1 MELGLERVGCTTY
14 LGVFSF
20 TTILLLHSYVT
31 WQEYLLDQAIYA
43 LASRLNKPAVHVV
56 VNELE
61 MKKPV
66 GERKVVFAAD
76 NENIR
81 IMHARIQAQQVAD
94 VGLTLDPVS
103 GPFRAAGL
111 PEVTDERD
119 IGQVATE
126 QVLVHR

>member
-1 MELGLERVGCTTY
+1 M
-14 LGVFSF
+14 
-20 TTILLLHSYVT
+20 
-31 WQEYLLDQAIYA
+31 DQAIYA

-94 VGLTLDPVS
+94 VGGLVALETTEAV
-103 GPFRAAGL
+103 GPFRAAVGL
-111 PEVTDERD
+111 PEIADERD
-119 IGQVATE
+119 LGPAAAVAITTIVASE
-126 QVLVHR
+126 QVIVHR